1 MADTGLRTTH
11 LSAAQARRLALG
23 AQGFGARLGEGG
35 GIRRLR
41 GLVRSLGLLQLDS
54 VNVFERSHYLPAFSR
69 LGAYDKTQLDRL
81 TFEPA
86 GGHTEYW
93 AHEAAVIPLE
103 SWPLLRWRMD
113 DRRAKAL
120 GDPEH
125 WARSNRAMLAWLRD
139 ELAEKGPLAASAI
152 EHDANRRRGPWWG
165 WSDVKRGLEYLFA
178 WGDVVS
184 AGRTRFERRYA
195 LPEQV
200 MPRHILDTTVERSEA
215 QRQLIEIGAR
225 AHGVGTAADLADYF
239 RMSTAEASAAIR
251 SLEDEGV
258 LEPVRVEGWTRGT
271 KALPAWKH
279 REATVPRRIQTTG
292 LLSPFDP
299 VVWFR
304 PRAERLFNFHYRIEI
319 YTPEPKRVYGYY
331 SLPILLDDDIVGRVD
346 LKSDRKAGI
355 LRVQSAWQEADAPA
369 ETAAR
374 LAPLLQQTAAWQGLG
389 EVEVVDRGTLAP
401 ALAAELRVRTIS

>member
-1 MADTGLRTTH
+1 MADTDPRATH

-23 AQGFGARLGEGG
+23 AQGFGSRAGEGG

-81 TFEPA
+81 TFDPA

-103 SWPLLRWRMD
+103 TWPLLRWRME
-113 DRRAKAL
+113 DRRTKAM

-125 WARSNRAMLAWLRD
+125 WAHSNQPMLDWLRD

-152 EHDANRRRGPWWG
+152 EHDANRRSGPWWG

-200 MPRHILDTTVERSEA
+200 MPQRILDTTVERSEA
-215 QRQLIEIGAR
+215 QRQLVEIGTR

-239 RMSTAEASAAIR
+239 RMSTAEASTAIR
-251 SLEDEGV
+251 SLTDEGV
-258 LEPVRVEGWTRGT
+258 LEPVTVEGWTRGG
-271 KALPAWKH
+271 KPLPAWKH
-279 REATVPRRIQTTG
+279 RDAKVPRRIQAAA

-304 PRAERLFNFHYRIEI
+304 PRAERLFDFHYRIEI

-331 SLPILLDDDIVGRVD
+331 SLPILLDDRLVGRVD

-374 LAPLLQQTAAWQGLG
+374 LAPLLQQAAAWQDLG
-389 EVEVVDRGTLAP
+389 AVDVVDRGTLAP
-401 ALAAELRVRTIS
+401 ALAAELR